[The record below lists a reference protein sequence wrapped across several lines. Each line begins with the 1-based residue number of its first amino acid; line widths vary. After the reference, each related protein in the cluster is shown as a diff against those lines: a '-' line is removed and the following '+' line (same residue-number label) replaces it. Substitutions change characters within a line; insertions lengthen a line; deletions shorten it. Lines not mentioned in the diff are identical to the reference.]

1 MASVP
6 MDSPVV
12 SLALVLIQTFSA
24 LGLGFLCVRAGFI
37 DIARGDMGALR
48 FYIGQIG
55 LPLLV
60 FEKLAKTCLSSLR
73 WEVILACSMGKLMV
87 YVATFA
93 LTYFG
98 YNTRRKSSG
107 SRLITATSFA
117 FFTCASNDLAI
128 GFPVL
133 HALYGDAKDLYVVA
147 NLFIFQVIFQ
157 PVSLIFFELFHAMKL
172 SQEGSPEAAAAG
184 KRETLGKA
192 LKGIMQNMIILA
204 TVAGYVYQL
213 LFGKE
218 GIIVATV
225 VEDSTTGKMVLPHP
239 LEDIIATWTAP
250 FTMMFLFL
258 NGTLLTSARIR
269 FWPTLLAV
277 MKVVLCAYFAYAFAS
292 WFGAGDMADFSFFY
306 GTIPTGGAPLMF
318 AAKFDSPTMPIVA
331 SASLFCLLL
340 AAPIEMTT
348 ALFLGPGAD
357 TIIDHGL
364 LSSTCKNMAIASLIC
379 GALVLLLLLLS
390 SGDRA
395 LAEAMSSLRRPR
407 PKNHRSMLVYTVAIL
422 SYSALTVA
430 LHKDEL
436 CDNGMFQNLFG
447 FLQNIVNLMTMFMFY
462 STNIA
467 QPSTTAA
474 YTGVAITIIF
484 ISGVVALLMPY
495 FNTWYD
501 LCGTHTPF
509 RAFRLAAFWNMACLA
524 VIVSIAIWGV
534 VKRQRSHR
542 RSQEGRS
549 QEITNL
555 SLSELFEA
563 PLSARQGSRQRSSEP
578 RAKKNRRCGAVLT
591 VTVMY
596 TIRLLMMITMA
607 LQRSSGERETE
618 SGFTPMF
625 LFTIMMEHGQGVV
638 LLLTVLFQEE
648 YREHFAR
655 ACRQLEAAGFAPQ
668 VPAEV
673 LGDAHSFIAAAAATA
688 AIADAN
694 EECSPS
700 GEDSRRQS
708 LDSSELFRGIG
719 AA

>member
-1 MASVP
+1 MVVAQVTNIRNVSKRTFYVQAGDILYHHVLVNGQEVNNGLVEAKPGCELQVDGLAIPWAS
-6 MDSPVV
+6 
-12 SLALVLIQTFSA
+12 LT
-24 LGLGFLCVRAGFI
+24 RAGLVVREA
-37 DIARGDMGALR
+37 DGNVELR
-48 FYIGQIG
+48 CVVGPKPAEEDSKDDAAAAAAADDDF
-55 LPLLV
+55 
-60 FEKLAKTCLSSLR
+60 LR
-73 WEVILACSMGKLMV
+73 LHTAEWEPVMPELW
-87 YVATFA
+87 
-93 LTYFG
+93 
-98 YNTRRKSSG
+98 RRIG
-107 SRLITATSFA
+107 SRHRLGAVGHARDFCMLIS
-117 FFTCASNDLAI
+117 
-128 GFPVL
+128 
-133 HALYGDAKDLYVVA
+133 
-147 NLFIFQVIFQ
+147 
-157 PVSLIFFELFHAMKL
+157 E
-172 SQEGSPEAAAAG
+172 QEGSPEAAAAG